1 MARWVAALVARGLA
15 ARELVDQGHG
25 TKSMAPLL
33 TIRIRFLL
41 AIAFAACVTL
51 SARAQ
56 SVRIEAASTGAYVDE
71 PLRLTVTIR
80 NSDGYE
86 GPAVPSVDG
95 VEIRRLPGEET
106 SSMTRIVNGRRSTET
121 TVGIRFEAIPRRTGD
136 FTIPPFTVVIDGKE
150 YRTEPVRFTASV
162 SETGNL
168 LLVRVTGSPERPF
181 VGQRGTIDLEIAI
194 RAYRDEKLGILLD
207 EGAMWSLVD
216 GRSSDWGIWFPAL
229 QQLESERRRPRGLVR
244 TIDGEE
250 YLVYTISKEF
260 DPIVAGPPEIGE
272 VRVRMNY
279 PTALRRGND
288 LFFENRLTLAASR
301 PISAAP
307 SAIEVEAQSPPVEG
321 RPPSWNGAVGA
332 FEIVAVA
339 RPTEVSVGDPITL
352 SMRIVDRSGEAGL
365 EGVLAPPFAEQ
376 PEFARGFRVPRDAPS
391 GTVEGDAKVFT
402 QTVRALDDGVREIP
416 PIEFAYFNPATES
429 YEVVR
434 SKPIPIS
441 VKPSPIARLEVGT
454 PAPAPV
460 DEPPAETPPPGP
472 RATVP
477 FDDAEARVLSR
488 ALPGSLGSIG
498 PIPLG
503 LFALPPIVVAGFVL
517 VARRR
522 AADARD
528 PAARRARLA
537 RRTCEARLSAA
548 RDAAALGDALLGFVA
563 DREGMAEGAA
573 TRGDAIALLRRRGT
587 DGSVV
592 AEVDGFLRACERA
605 RFTGDAGAT
614 ADPTTA
620 RALLARLD
628 SRGAGRGARSEAD
641 S

>member
-1 MARWVAALVARGLA
+1 MAHLFTNRLRLLLALV
-15 ARELVDQGHG
+15 
-25 TKSMAPLL
+25 
-33 TIRIRFLL
+33 LL
-41 AIAFAACVTL
+41 ACV
-51 SARAQ
+51 SVRAHAQ
-56 SVRIEAASTGAYVDE
+56 SVRIEAASTEAYVGE

-86 GPAVPSVDG
+86 GPVIPSVDG

-121 TVGIRFEAIPRRTGD
+121 TVGIRFEAIPARTGD
-136 FTIPPFTVVIDGKE
+136 FTIPPFVVVIGGRE
-150 YRTEPVRFTASV
+150 FRTEPVRFTATV

-168 LLVRVTGSPERPF
+168 LRVRVTGSPERPF

-194 RAYRDEKLGILLD
+194 RTYRDAKLGIELD

-229 QQLESERRRPRGLVR
+229 QQLEAERRRPRGLTR

-260 DPIVAGPPEIGE
+260 DPIAAGTPGIGE

-307 SAIEVEAQSPPVEG
+307 DAIEVEAQSPPVEG

-339 RPTEVSVGDPITL
+339 RPTEVAVGDPITL
-352 SMRIVDRSGEAGL
+352 SIRIADRSGEAGL

-376 PEFARGFRVPRDAPS
+376 LEFARSFRVPRDAPS

-416 PIEFAYFNPATES
+416 PIEFAFFNPATES

-434 SKPIPIS
+434 SRPIPIS
-441 VKPSPIARLEVGT
+441 VKPSPIARLEV
-454 PAPAPV
+454 
-460 DEPPAETPPPGP
+460 EPPAAAPPEKRDERDATAPREGP
-472 RATVP
+472 RPIVP
-477 FDDAEARVLSR
+477 LLGPDGQPDRGLLARN
-488 ALPGSLGSIG
+488 LGEIG
-498 PIPLG
+498 PVELG
-503 LFALPPIVVAGFVL
+503 LFALPPLAAAAVVV

-522 AADARD
+522 AADARN

-537 RRTCEARLSAA
+537 RRTCEARLATA
-548 RDAAALGDALLGFVA
+548 RDASALGDALLGFVA

-573 TRGDAIALLRRRGT
+573 TRGDAVDLLRRRGV
-587 DGSVV
+587 DAAVV
-592 AEVDGFLRACERA
+592 AELDGFLRACERA
-605 RFTGDAGAT
+605 RFAADTTVA
-614 ADPTTA
+614 ADPATA
-620 RALLARLD
+620 RALLARLETP
-628 SRGAGRGARSEAD
+628 RATAIARAEGAK
-641 S
+641 